1 MNATQ
6 STGHKMNLGKWEYF
20 TFSNGD
26 LYRAPLANPIMT
38 DGYRGGAR
46 WEAPK
51 HMVDSWLEMAKAQ
64 IEGVK

>member
-1 MNATQ
+1 MEQ

-38 DGYRGGAR
+38 DGYCGGAR
-46 WEAPK
+46 
-51 HMVDSWLEMAKAQ
+51 
-64 IEGVK
+64 